1 MKILAVVPNLDI
13 CNGIVS
19 CMLNYY
25 YSVSD
30 LAHMDFAVIHDR
42 PSSVRDELKKEESI
56 IFEIP
61 SLVDPHAK
69 EKCRQFLKMQH
80 YDVIHDNTLARSL
93 PLMEAAKECQVP
105 VRVLHSHN
113 TRFSESKSH
122 AAFTKVLLPRLKSC
136 VNHNFACSQVAGEF
150 LFKGDTFTVIPNIVD
165 TQFTFNEDKRRA
177 MRKQLGILN
186 ETLII
191 SVGRMTR
198 QKNPLKA
205 LEIVSLYVRFH
216 PDTLY
221 LWIGD
226 DQDDLELRKQFDEK
240 VKALDLENNVRF
252 YGVSHHMNEL
262 YNAAD
267 LLLMPS
273 LFEGLPVV
281 LVEAQATG
289 LPCVVADTITKEA
302 NYSGHIRYLPLA
314 SSSQWVVAMEEA
326 CNENR
331 YDGQSLFKQ
340 SVFSPEGA
348 GKRLIEAY
356 LK

>member
-1 MKILAVVPNLDI
+1 MKILAVVPNLDL
-13 CNGIVS
+13 CDGVVT
-19 CMLNYY
+19 CMMNYY
-25 YSVSD
+25 YALEN
-30 LAHMDFAVIHDR
+30 LAQMDFAVIHDR
-42 PSSVRDELKKEESI
+42 PSPVRDELIAKGTK
-56 IFEIP
+56 IFNVP
-61 SLVDPHAK
+61 SLLDPHAK
-69 EKCRQFLKMQH
+69 EKCRTFLKAEH
-80 YDVIHDNTLARSL
+80 YDVIHDNTLVRSM
-93 PLMEAAKECQVP
+93 PLMEAAKACNVP
-105 VRVLHSHN
+105 VRVIHSHN
-113 TRFSESKSH
+113 TRFSESKSR
-122 AAFTKVLLPRLKSC
+122 AALTKTLLPRLKSC
-136 VNHNFACSQVAGEF
+136 ANRYFACSQVAGEF
-150 LFKGDTFTVIPNIVD
+150 LFKGDIFTVIPNIVD
-165 TQFTFNEDKRRA
+165 TQFTFNEHKRRA

-314 SSSQWVVAMEEA
+314 SPSQWVVAMEEA